1 MTLRGRSRYDRSVN
15 TNRDPL
21 QVSVTE
27 SAPSRYSGSDLG
39 MNVDAGVQGVDV
51 LHSEDDGG
59 LSVHHG
65 ATDVLPG
72 LRNQLRSV
80 DEVERDRGVPAR
92 RFQGGWLLPIGLGIG
107 AFALMLA
114 ASPLVIWFAL
124 SSHEDAAK
132 PAPPPQDDL
141 MGIPVRRGLK
151 PTHGQ

>member
-1 MTLRGRSRYDRSVN
+1 VN

-27 SAPSRYSGSDLG
+27 TTTSRYSGSDLG

-51 LHSEDDGG
+51 LHSEGDGA

-65 ATDVLPG
+65 ATDLLPG

-80 DEVERDRGVPAR
+80 DEVERDRGVPSNGFR
-92 RFQGGWLLPIGLGIG
+92 SGWLLPIGLGIG
-107 AFALMLA
+107 AFVLMLA
-114 ASPLVIWFAL
+114 ASPLVIWLAL
-124 SSHEDAAK
+124 SSHEDEAK
-132 PAPPPQDDL
+132 PEAPPQDEL

>member
-1 MTLRGRSRYDRSVN
+1 
-15 TNRDPL
+15 
-21 QVSVTE
+21 
-27 SAPSRYSGSDLG
+27 

-51 LHSEDDGG
+51 LHSEGDGG

-65 ATDVLPG
+65 ATDLLPG

-80 DEVERDRGVPAR
+80 DEVERDRGVPSRGLPA
-92 RFQGGWLLPIGLGIG
+92 GWLLPIGLGLG

-124 SSHEDAAK
+124 SSREDAAR
-132 PAPPPQDDL
+132 PEAPPQDEL